1 MKKVIKF
8 LFIFISLFIISF
20 LISCNDEKEDEVKIK
35 DVNITL
41 NKLEFTKEELQEAIG
56 KISYINEKGETIEVE
71 IIGDM
76 FSIEKSDDKYIIK
89 VSYVIQNQTFT
100 KEFTVTIE
108 KPEPEPITLVK
119 IEKVILDK
127 DTFEAN
133 ESVQLSGKVVL
144 KYSDGSTMEVSL
156 TNDLITMPDTIATGE
171 NKATVSYE
179 GKAIYVS
186 FYVKADTSDLSD
198 DELLAE
204 EIKEYLKE
212 MLDGKEF
219 SNRVDLIY
227 EYKNIS
233 IDYESNNT
241 SVISHTGLIKTPILD
256 TKVDFIYYFFV
267 GNLDI
272 MGTVRVTA
280 KGSGTYADA
289 TLAEVKSM
297 VPSKVTESFSLP
309 VTYDRYEA
317 TLVWSIAGVECPNGY
332 VEVKK
337 EEEDYYIT
345 VSVVITA
352 KGSTAIEEFTIYCSM
367 LTDIQRMNK
376 ALNRVESNF
385 KNVKIDSDVEFPAND
400 EDYGCKLI
408 WYSYNPDIITHEGKY
423 IEPFYDIN
431 INIKVQAKIGLQ
443 IETKVITVSVVGKH
457 FSEKWEKIE
466 YFINRIHKD
475 EIKTQR
481 FNLYGCEE
489 GYYTVPTKNIG
500 YLPFYTSDEIKIVT
514 DYLPNGTNL
523 KPDRLRTSTYYITLH
538 NTGMAHPTATAK
550 GLNDYIHST
559 DRQASWHY
567 AIDDH
572 EAYNH
577 VPVDEVTWHAGDG
590 SRGVGE
596 IWYSESYRFYGIGGG
611 NNNSVSIEMCV
622 YSGCDFNWV
631 MRNTAKHVSWLL
643 VKYHLNPSRI
653 RQHYDYSGK
662 DCPQVLRQSGRWP
675 EMLELI
681 NIEYFAR
688 TELSDVTFVWKSLN
702 PEIMDDTGTVIN
714 NPGVDT
720 EISYQVEVTY
730 NNETKVYIF
739 KSLLKKI

>member
-1 MKKVIKF
+1 MK
-8 LFIFISLFIISF
+8 SL
-20 LISCNDEKEDEVKIK
+20 
-35 DVNITL
+35 
-41 NKLEFTKEELQEAIG
+41 
-56 KISYINEKGETIEVE
+56 
-71 IIGDM
+71 
-76 FSIEKSDDKYIIK
+76 
-89 VSYVIQNQTFT
+89 
-100 KEFTVTIE
+100 
-108 KPEPEPITLVK
+108 
-119 IEKVILDK
+119 
-127 DTFEAN
+127 
-133 ESVQLSGKVVL
+133 
-144 KYSDGSTMEVSL
+144 
-156 TNDLITMPDTIATGE
+156 
-171 NKATVSYE
+171 
-179 GKAIYVS
+179 
-186 FYVKADTSDLSD
+186 
-198 DELLAE
+198 
-204 EIKEYLKE
+204 
-212 MLDGKEF
+212 
-219 SNRVDLIY
+219 
-227 EYKNIS
+227 
-233 IDYESNNT
+233 
-241 SVISHTGLIKTPILD
+241 
-256 TKVDFIYYFFV
+256 
-267 GNLDI
+267 
-272 MGTVRVTA
+272 
-280 KGSGTYADA
+280 
-289 TLAEVKSM
+289 
-297 VPSKVTESFSLP
+297 
-309 VTYDRYEA
+309 
-317 TLVWSIAGVECPNGY
+317 
-332 VEVKK
+332 
-337 EEEDYYIT
+337 
-345 VSVVITA
+345 
-352 KGSTAIEEFTIYCSM
+352 
-367 LTDIQRMNK
+367 
-376 ALNRVESNF
+376 
-385 KNVKIDSDVEFPAND
+385 
-400 EDYGCKLI
+400 
-408 WYSYNPDIITHEGKY
+408 
-423 IEPFYDIN
+423 
-431 INIKVQAKIGLQ
+431 
-443 IETKVITVSVVGKH
+443 KH

-500 YLPFYTSDEIKIVT
+500 YLPFYTKDEIKINV

-577 VPVDEVTWHAGDG
+577 VPIDEVTWHAGDG
-590 SRGVGE
+590 SHGVGE

-631 MRNTAKHVSWLL
+631 MRNTAKQVSWLL

-730 NNETKVYIF
+730 NGETKVYTF
-739 KSLLKKI
+739 TSLLKKI